1 MNPASQKG
9 LATHMGKE
17 EEEEEDEQQQ
27 QGLQLLDFDWK
38 LKVFELSPISQLCEM
53 KSVVAFFSF
62 RVLYSERDVE
72 EVLSFSL
79 CKQIC
84 AWRLV

>member
-1 MNPASQKG
+1 
-9 LATHMGKE
+9 
-17 EEEEEDEQQQ
+17 
-27 QGLQLLDFDWK
+27 
-38 LKVFELSPISQLCEM
+38 
-53 KSVVAFFSF
+53 
-62 RVLYSERDVE
+62 LYSERDVE